1 MRGFCPPSARP
12 SRQTMTNP
20 RTLYDKLWDSHAV
33 AELPGGAT
41 LLYIDRQ
48 ILHEVSSPQAFVA
61 MREAGR
67 RLRRPETHIAVADHA
82 VPTRVRQGEIADP
95 QARSQVAE
103 LEANVAEFAVPYAAL
118 DGSEQGIVHVIGP
131 ETGFTLPGTTIVCGD
146 SHTTTHGAFG
156 ALAFGIGASEQG
168 TVMAAQVLPQTRART
183 MKVELV
189 GTLGHG
195 VDAKDIA
202 LALIAR
208 IGAHGAVGHAV
219 EYAGPA
225 VRAMSMAQRMTLCN
239 MTIEAGSRIG
249 LVAPDETTFAFLEGR
264 RLAPKGAQW
273 DAAVAYWR
281 GLASD
286 EGATFDRVVT
296 IDLATIEPQVSW
308 GTSPNQTLPISGA
321 VPDPATIADATERRE
336 TEKALAYMGLTPGQ
350 ALDSIPIDHV
360 FIGSCTNGRIE
371 DLRKA
376 AAVAKGRR
384 VAPGVK
390 AIVVPGSA
398 ATRRMAEGEGL
409 DRVFLDAGFEWR
421 FAGCSMCVAM
431 NDDRL
436 APGQRCASTSNRN
449 FEGRQGPGG
458 RTHLM
463 SPAMAAAAAVTGRLT
478 DARTLPEP
486 RTTA

>member
-1 MRGFCPPSARP
+1 MD
-12 SRQTMTNP
+12 MTKP
-20 RTLYDKLWDSHAV
+20 RTLYDKLWDSHVV
-33 AELPGGAT
+33 AELPGGAS

-67 RLRRPETHIAVADHA
+67 KLRRPETHLAVADHA
-82 VPTRVRQGEIADP
+82 VPTRARQGEIADP
-95 QARSQVAE
+95 LARSQVAE
-103 LEANVAEFAVPYAAL
+103 LEANVHEFGIPYAPL
-118 DGSEQGIVHVIGP
+118 DGAEQGIVHVIGP

-189 GTLGHG
+189 GRLGPG
-195 VDAKDIA
+195 VDAKDVA
-202 LALIAR
+202 LALIAK
-208 IGAHGAVGHAV
+208 IGAHGAVGYAV
-219 EYAGPA
+219 EYTGAA
-225 VRAMSMAQRMTLCN
+225 VSAMSMAQRMTLCN

-249 LVAPDETTFAFLEGR
+249 LVAPDETTFAFIKGR
-264 RLAPKGAQW
+264 RLAPVGPMWELALESWRTLPADNGAIY
-273 DAAVAYWR
+273 DM
-281 GLASD
+281 
-286 EGATFDRVVT
+286 VVT
-296 IDLATIEPQVSW
+296 LDLDDIAPQVSW
-308 GTSPNQTLPISGA
+308 GTSPNQTLPIGSA
-321 VPDPATIADATERRE
+321 VPDPASIADPIERRE
-336 TEKALAYMGLTPGQ
+336 TEKALAYMGLVPGQ
-350 ALDSIPIDHV
+350 SLADIAIDHV

-371 DLRKA
+371 DLRSA
-376 AAVAKGRR
+376 AAIAQGRKVAQ
-384 VAPGVK
+384 GVK

-398 ATRRMAEGEGL
+398 ATRAQAEAEGL

-436 APGQRCASTSNRN
+436 SAGQRCASTSNRN

-458 RTHLM
+458 RTHLV
-463 SPAMAAAAAVTGRLT
+463 SPAMAAAAAVTGHLV
-478 DARTLPEP
+478 DARSL
-486 RTTA
+486 A

>member
-1 MRGFCPPSARP
+1 
-12 SRQTMTNP
+12 MTNA

-61 MREAGR
+61 MRDAGR
-67 RLRRPETHIAVADHA
+67 QLRRPETHIAVADHA
-82 VPTRVRQGEIADP
+82 VPTRVRGGKIADP
-95 QARSQVAE
+95 QARAQVAE
-103 LEANVAEFAVPYAAL
+103 LEANVAEFAVPYADLEGA
-118 DGSEQGIVHVIGP
+118 EQGIVHVIGP

-168 TVMAAQVLPQTRART
+168 TVMAAQVLPQTRAKT

-189 GTLGHG
+189 GTLPPG

-219 EYAGPA
+219 EYTGAA
-225 VRAMSMAQRMTLCN
+225 VQAMSMAQRMTLCN

-249 LVAPDETTFAFLEGR
+249 IVAPDETTFAFLKGR
-264 RLAPKGAQW
+264 RLAPKGALW
-273 DAAVAYWR
+273 DAAVAYWHS
-281 GLASD
+281 LASD
-286 EGATFDRVVT
+286 ADARFDKVVT
-296 IDLATIEPQVSW
+296 IDLAAIEPQVSW
-308 GTSPNQTLPISGA
+308 GTSPNQTLPIGA
-321 VPDPATIADATERRE
+321 TVPDPATIADPTERRE
-336 TEKALAYMGLTPGQ
+336 TEKAIAYMGLAPGQ
-350 ALDSIPIDHV
+350 ALLDVAIDHV

-371 DLRKA
+371 DLRA
-376 AAVAKGRR
+376 AAAIARGRKVAQ
-384 VAPGVK
+384 GVK

-398 ATRRMAEGEGL
+398 ATRKQAEAEGL
-409 DRVFLDAGFEWR
+409 DRVFTEAGFEWR

-458 RTHLM
+458 RTHLV
-463 SPAMAAAAAVTGRLT
+463 SPAMAAAAAVSGHLA
-478 DARTLPEP
+478 DVRTF
-486 RTTA
+486 A

>member
-1 MRGFCPPSARP
+1 
-12 SRQTMTNP
+12 MTKP
-20 RTLYDKLWDSHAV
+20 RTLYDKLWDSHVV
-33 AELPGGAT
+33 AELPGGAS

-67 RLRRPETHIAVADHA
+67 QLRRPETHLAVADHA
-82 VPTRVRQGEIADP
+82 VPTRTRRGEIADP
-95 QARSQVAE
+95 LARSQVAE
-103 LEANVAEFAVPYAAL
+103 LEANVSEFGIPYAPL
-118 DGSEQGIVHVIGP
+118 DGAEQGIVHVIGP

-183 MKVELV
+183 MKVELA
-189 GTLGHG
+189 GHLGHG
-195 VDAKDIA
+195 VDAKDVA

-208 IGAHGAVGHAV
+208 IGAHGAVGYAV
-219 EYAGPA
+219 EYTGSA

-249 LVAPDETTFAFLEGR
+249 LVAPDETTFAFLKGR
-264 RLAPKGAQW
+264 RLAPAGTMWDLAVNAWRALPADDGA
-273 DAAVAYWR
+273 VY
-281 GLASD
+281 D
-286 EGATFDRVVT
+286 EVVT
-296 IDLATIEPQVSW
+296 LDLDEIAPQVSW
-308 GTSPNQTLPISGA
+308 GTSPNQTLPISAA
-321 VPDPATIADATERRE
+321 VPDPSTIADPIERRE
-336 TEKALAYMGLTPGQ
+336 TEKALSYMGLAPGQ
-350 ALDSIPIDHV
+350 TLTDIAIDHV

-371 DLRKA
+371 DLRSA
-376 AAVAKGRR
+376 AAIAQGRKVAQ
-384 VAPGVK
+384 GVK

-398 ATRRMAEGEGL
+398 ATRAQAEAEGL

-436 APGQRCASTSNRN
+436 AAGQRCASTSNRN

-458 RTHLM
+458 RTHLV
-463 SPAMAAAAAVTGRLT
+463 SPAMAAAAAVSGHLI
-478 DARTLPEP
+478 DARKL
-486 RTTA
+486 A

>member
-1 MRGFCPPSARP
+1 M
-12 SRQTMTNP
+12 TTNP

-33 AELPGGAT
+33 AELAGGAT
-41 LLYIDRQ
+41 LLYIDRH

-61 MREAGR
+61 LREAGR

-82 VPTRVRQGEIADP
+82 VPTRSRTGPIADP

-103 LEANVAEFAVPYAAL
+103 LEANVAEFDVPYAAL
-118 DGSEQGIVHVIGP
+118 DGQEQGIVHVIGP

-183 MKVELV
+183 MKVELSGELPV
-189 GTLGHG
+189 G
-195 VDAKDIA
+195 VDAKDVA

-219 EYAGPA
+219 EYTGDA

-249 LVAPDETTFAFLEGR
+249 LVAPDEVTFAFLRGR
-264 RLAPKGAQW
+264 RLAPEGALW
-273 DAAVAYWR
+273 EAALSYWR
-281 GLASD
+281 TLASD
-286 EGATFDRVVT
+286 AGAPFDKVVR
-296 IDLATIEPQVSW
+296 IELADIEPQVSW
-308 GTSPNQTLPISGA
+308 GTSPNQTSAIGGY
-321 VPDPATIADATERRE
+321 VPDPAAIADPTERRE
-336 TEKALAYMGLTPGQ
+336 TEKALAYMGLEPGQ
-350 ALDSIPIDHV
+350 RLQNIAIDHV

-371 DLRKA
+371 DLRA
-376 AAVAKGRR
+376 AAAIVKGRK
-384 VAPGVK
+384 VADHVS
-390 AIVVPGSA
+390 AIIVPGSA
-398 ATRRMAEGEGL
+398 ATRRQAESEGL
-409 DRVFLDAGFEWR
+409 HRIFLDAGFQWR

-436 APGQRCASTSNRN
+436 APGERCASTSNRN

-463 SPAMAAAAAVTGRLT
+463 SPAMAAAAAIAGHLV
-478 DARTLPEP
+478 DARTF
-486 RTTA
+486 A